1 MPGRLCGWHTIIR
14 GKQTREV
21 HTVVRLLLGI
31 LGLLMC
37 VAGCAGPNPFVR
49 ARPPDALAWEEA
61 RRADSAYFYQRF
73 LTQYPTSDFARLAR
87 TRLEALDWAVVQQI
101 DGMPDYARFI
111 QAYPDSVRVPQ
122 AQARL
127 TELAARDDSHQHA
140 NERVNCPQLQDRVH
154 AYTTAVEQ
162 VLADMAQLPS
172 EKRQR
177 SRLSNTDLPHLPAV
191 FHAIRDYRSTVAV
204 VQATYGAIPSCHLPR
219 KEIAYVALPT
229 TGSHMLLLHIP
240 VYGPLRGEQIW
251 QILE

>member
-73 LTQYPTSDFARLAR
+73 LTQYPTSAFARLAHA
-87 TRLEALDWAVVQQI
+87 RLEALDWAVVQQI

-140 NERVNCPQLQDRVH
+140 N
-154 AYTTAVEQ
+154 
-162 VLADMAQLPS
+162 
-172 EKRQR
+172 
-177 SRLSNTDLPHLPAV
+177 
-191 FHAIRDYRSTVAV
+191 
-204 VQATYGAIPSCHLPR
+204 
-219 KEIAYVALPT
+219 
-229 TGSHMLLLHIP
+229 
-240 VYGPLRGEQIW
+240 
-251 QILE
+251 